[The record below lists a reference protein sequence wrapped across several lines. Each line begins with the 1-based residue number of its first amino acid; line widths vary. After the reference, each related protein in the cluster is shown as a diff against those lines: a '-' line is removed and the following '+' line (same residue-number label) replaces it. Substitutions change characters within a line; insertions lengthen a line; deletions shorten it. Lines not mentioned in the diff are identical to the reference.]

1 MNTKIPNC
9 LLSAARVLSVFAV
22 VFFPAFLKAA
32 EPQFTGV
39 ELSIPDETVPPGGML
54 QLKVQITEP
63 KPISKGGQR
72 ARFNANFL
80 GTTQGIALFSPSG
93 DAAGTALLSPGA
105 AQFSLNSPLSSMG
118 TNVDYPI

>member
-1 MNTKIPNC
+1 MIATNHFRVFNLIAGVS
-9 LLSAARVLSVFAV
+9 LLVLLAASPRYVL
-22 VFFPAFLKAA
+22 AA
-32 EPQFTGV
+32 EPPFAGV

-105 AQFSLNSPLSSMG
+105 AQFSLNSP
-118 TNVDYPI
+118 